1 MVVRLATGVLA
12 GRLLAH
18 GGWGARSLTL
28 ALDRAASTSETD
40 MGKTALEDTVVSVR
54 LKLAALWTSVM
65 FCYVYGDYFEL
76 YVPGKLQ
83 DMLNG
88 EMALGTVTQ
97 GMLVGTATLMAV
109 PSLMIFLSVA
119 LPAAVSRW
127 LNVGTGLFYATIML
141 LILIN
146 GAWAFYMFVATIE
159 IILTLLVAWYAW
171 HWPRQT
177 TSAV

>member
-1 MVVRLATGVLA
+1 MQ
-12 GRLLAH
+12 
-18 GGWGARSLTL
+18 
-28 ALDRAASTSETD
+28 
-40 MGKTALEDTVVSVR
+40 KTTLEDMRVSVR
-54 LKLAALWTSVM
+54 IKLAALWTSVM

-88 EMALGTVTQ
+88 EMALGRVTQ
-97 GMLVGTATLMAV
+97 GMLVGTATLMAI

-127 LNVGTGLFYATIML
+127 LNVATGLFYATIML

-146 GAWAFYMFVATIE
+146 GAWGFYILFATFE
-159 IILTLLVAWYAW
+159 IVLALLVVWYAW
-171 HWPRQT
+171 RWPRQPA
-177 TSAV
+177 SAV